1 MRLYLVR
8 HGRAAAG
15 WEQRDPGLDEVG
27 RGQALEMAVAVT
39 GEIAD
44 PRPVFSSPQRRCRET
59 AAALAAAWGVDV
71 QVEPRVAEMPSPAGV
86 SIEDRVAWIRN
97 AADRTWSE
105 LGPRYVAYRQ
115 DVVDCLLALPVS
127 AVVVSHFFAINAV
140 IGAATGDERT
150 KVRSLDNCS
159 VTVVAVEHGTLTL
172 VEGGR
177 EADTLIR

>member
-1 MRLYLVR
+1 VR

-27 RGQALEMAVAVT
+27 QAQAQAMATAVSARLP
-39 GEIAD
+39 G
-44 PRPVFSSPQRRCRET
+44 PLPVVSSPLRRCRET
-59 AAALAAAWGVDV
+59 AAALASAWGVDV
-71 QVEPRVAEMPSPAGV
+71 RVEPRVAEMPSPDGV
-86 SIEDRVAWIRN
+86 PMEARVAWIRE
-97 AADRTWSE
+97 AAERTWAE
-105 LGPRYVAYRQ
+105 LGPRYVAYR
-115 DVVDCLLALPVS
+115 DGVIECLLGQPSS

-140 IGAATGDERT
+140 IGTAIGDERT

-159 VTVVAVEHGTLTL
+159 VTVVALDDGALAL